1 MPWHDINNNNMT
13 NTSILPYLLISLSTD
28 LKNPAKG
35 KTYLERLAEERD
47 FKRRRQS
54 YRAKNVH
61 VTRKT
66 HTEVTI
72 FMFFFL

>member
-1 MPWHDINNNNMT
+1 MIKCDVRK
-13 NTSILPYLLISLSTD
+13 YLLLNFLFVD
-28 LKNPAKG
+28 QKNPAKE

-47 FKRRRQS
+47 FKRKRQS

-72 FMFFFL
+72 FGYFVIRQAT